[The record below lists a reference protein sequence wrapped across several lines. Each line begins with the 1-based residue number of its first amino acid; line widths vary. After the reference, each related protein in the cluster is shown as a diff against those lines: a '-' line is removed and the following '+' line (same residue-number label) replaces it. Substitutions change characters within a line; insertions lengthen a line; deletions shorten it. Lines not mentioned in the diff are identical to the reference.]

1 MRITL
6 GMLNE
11 SVRTNLIQSTYR
23 LMEAQDM
30 TSSGTKI
37 RRPSDD
43 IPGVG
48 RSLDLR
54 STIASIEQFER
65 NSGLAD
71 SQLSVTSSTLTS
83 IINALQTVR
92 TLATRAANDTLSE
105 EALQGIASQ
114 LEGISRELVGLAN
127 TQHLG
132 KYIFSGTLSDT
143 EAIMETGGDPP
154 CVYQGNSEQINVQVA
169 PGTYTTV
176 TVTGDMVF
184 NMGGIAMPDTPD
196 MFVTIKSL
204 RDAVMAGD
212 VSEISNQLKDVQNNL
227 DNVIGI
233 RSQVGAWLNRLTST
247 TDALSETKVRMK
259 EMLSQT
265 EDVDLAEAVMDLRTR
280 ENAYQVAILV
290 SGRVLQT
297 SLADFMK

>member
-30 TSSGTKI
+30 TSSGKKI